1 MKKLLIPFSLSL
13 FLLSQGCVD
22 NHYDGDIDKNVQL
35 AGNGLSAP
43 IGETSKFTLNDL
55 IGEDDNLKINGDSA
69 YYISETSNS
78 TAEFPT
84 LEPFNI
90 DNGLNPDI
98 DPEPLNVKSDLK
110 EAVDLHIHWAGHL
123 DTVFVGD
130 TVEIKPEDIKVPKEV
145 LYIDTAY
152 SEDVRYATLTFAVNL
167 FDKILNRDSFDLKLR
182 NLRGELPKML
192 MLSKDKGS
200 IGNCIA
206 RTEDGKAVPV
216 TNYRFVIDSTDTR
229 NGEFI
234 LRFPIH
240 GIYGRDYFKIH
251 KDIDE
256 ETGDSTGILNI
267 INNGFSFDGKAVVW
281 AELQGGFDENG
292 NSTSLLANPTIST
305 DFVIEDLDIF
315 HVFGEVE
322 ASAEEN
328 FDIEI
333 GSMPDFLSDEGVT
346 LDFYPYIKL
355 HATNPMGV
363 PVKASL
369 SIMPQTESGVPD
381 TVKAEINMPA
391 AKFDSDPMIEGSG
404 HMIEEQ
410 CHFYLS
416 DNEPKGW
423 NPTDSTFLLNDTT
436 YKWIPVEL
444 SNLLE
449 NGVPESIN
457 VAIIAK
463 SDTTGEHEIVLSNDS
478 NNIHV
483 NCDMTVPMEFGS
495 KLHINYSDVLD
506 GLDDVFQD
514 FSLDSAI
521 INITDTTT
529 LPLDLT
535 ISLWGMEEVS
545 ESDYTAHKNEMIDND
560 GELEPLYIENEDEDE
575 DEDGNEIKYVHYY
588 KVLEGIDI
596 AVLGGDGNSGTIKGC
611 DDSSLNPTPVV
622 GKIIA
627 SLKALDPDDL
637 KKMSVIR
644 YKLSGKPANTSN
656 ATGAVGTLRS
666 TQYLKLTMTA
676 TISGV
681 SVDLDSL

>member
-1 MKKLLIPFSLSL
+1 MKKLFIPFSLFL

-55 IGEDDNLKINGDSA
+55 IGEDDNLKIDGDSA

-152 SEDVRYATLTFAVNL
+152 FEDVRYATLTFAVNL
-167 FDKILNRDSFDLKLR
+167 FDKILDSDSFDLKLR

-192 MLSKDKGS
+192 MLSKDKSS

-206 RTEDGKAVPV
+206 RTEDGKAVSV
-216 TNYRFVIDSTDTR
+216 TNYGFVIDSTDTR

-234 LRFPIH
+234 LRFPIY
-240 GIYGRDYFKIH
+240 GIYGRDYFEIH
-251 KDIDE
+251 KDIDK

-292 NSTSLLANPTIST
+292 NSTSLLAYPTIST

-369 SIMPQTESGVPD
+369 SIMPQTESGEPE
-381 TVKAEINMPA
+381 TVKAEINMQA
-391 AKFDSDPMIEGSG
+391 AKYNSDTQRMD
-404 HMIEEQ
+404 EEQ

-416 DNEPKGW
+416 DNEPEGL
-423 NPTDSTFLLNDTT
+423 NAADSTVLLNDTT

-449 NGVPESIN
+449 NGVPESLD

-463 SDTTGEHEIVLSNDS
+463 SDTTGEHEIVLSSDS
-478 NNIHV
+478 NNVHV
-483 NCDMTVPMEFGS
+483 DCFMTVPMAFG
-495 KLHINYSDVLD
+495 KNLLINYSDVIT

-521 INITDTTT
+521 INITDSTT

-545 ESDYTAHKNEMIDND
+545 ESDYTAHKNEIGND
-560 GELEPLYIENEDEDE
+560 GEPLYMEDEDEDE
-575 DEDGNEIKYVHYY
+575 DEDGNEIKDVHYY
-588 KVLEGIDI
+588 KVLDGIDI
-596 AVLGGDGNSGTIKGC
+596 AVLGGEGNSGTIKGC
-611 DDSSLNPTPVV
+611 DDSSLNPTPAV

-637 KKMSVIR
+637 KKMSAIR

-666 TQYLKLTMTA
+666 TQYLKLKMTA

>member
-55 IGEDDNLKINGDSA
+55 IGEDDNLKIDGDSA

-152 SEDVRYATLTFAVNL
+152 FEDVRYATLTFAVNL
-167 FDKILNRDSFDLKLR
+167 FDKILDSDSFDLKLR

-206 RTEDGKAVPV
+206 RTEDGTAVRV
-216 TNYRFVIDSTDTR
+216 TNYGFVIDSTDTR

-369 SIMPQTESGVPD
+369 SIMPQTESGEPD
-381 TVKAEINMPA
+381 TVKAEINMQA
-391 AKFDSDPMIEGSG
+391 AKYNWDNKRMD
-404 HMIEEQ
+404 EEQ

-416 DNEPKGW
+416 DNEPEGL
-423 NPTDSTFLLNDTT
+423 NAADSTVLLNDTT

-449 NGVPESIN
+449 NGVPESLD

-463 SDTTGEHEIVLSNDS
+463 SDTTGEHEIVLSSDS
-478 NNIHV
+478 NNVHV
-483 NCDMTVPMEFGS
+483 DCFMTVPMAFG
-495 KLHINYSDVLD
+495 KNLRINYSDVIT

-545 ESDYTAHKNEMIDND
+545 ESDYTAHKNKIGND
-560 GELEPLYIENEDEDE
+560 GEPLYIEDEDEDE
-575 DEDGNEIKYVHYY
+575 DEDGNEIKDVHYY
-588 KVLEGIDI
+588 KVLDGIDI

-611 DDSSLNPTPVV
+611 DDSSSLNPTPAV

-637 KKMSVIR
+637 KKMSAIR

-666 TQYLKLTMTA
+666 TQYLKLKMTA

>member
-90 DNGLNPDI
+90 DNGLNPNI
-98 DPEPLNVKSDLK
+98 DPKPLNVDPGLK
-110 EAVDLHIHWAGHL
+110 DAVDFHMRWEGNL

-130 TVEIKPEDIKVPKEV
+130 TAVIEPKDIKVPKEV

-152 SEDVRYATLTFAVNL
+152 FEGVRYATLTFAVNL
-167 FDKILNRDSFDLKLR
+167 FDKIIENDSFDLKLR
-182 NLRGELPKML
+182 NLCGELPKML
-192 MLSKDKGS
+192 MLSKDKS
-200 IGNCIA
+200 HIGDCLA
-206 RTEDGKAVPV
+206 TREDGKTVKV
-216 TNYRFVIDSTDTR
+216 INYGFVIDSTDTR

-256 ETGDSTGILNI
+256 KTGDSTGILNI
-267 INNGFSFDGKAVVW
+267 INNNFSFNGKAVVW
-281 AELQGGFDENG
+281 AKLQGGFDEDG
-292 NSTSLLANPTIST
+292 KSTSLLDTTTIST

-333 GSMPDFLSDEGVT
+333 GSMPDFLSDEGIT

-545 ESDYTAHKNEMIDND
+545 ESDYTAHKNEIGND
-560 GELEPLYIENEDEDE
+560 GEPLYIEDEDEDE
-575 DEDGNEIKYVHYY
+575 DEDGNEIKDVHYY
-588 KVLEGIDI
+588 KVLDGIDI

-611 DDSSLNPTPVV
+611 DDSSLNPTPAV

-637 KKMSVIR
+637 KKMSAIR
-644 YKLSGKPANTSN
+644 YKLWGKPANTSN